1 MGPDHNWCSACGRSD
16 NDACAKCEA
25 LKVDLGH
32 AQRFLAHESDLN
44 KRLGEGNRELQKLL
58 GVQYPGGINE
68 RALEIIAER
77 DKLRQLLRDV
87 EQIEADRAAE
97 LLPVERDLG
106 QLKAT
111 VRRHIETPDDDLGR
125 LTTAVRALIYLRDPY
140 DAVMD
145 QYIDFGLQD
154 DVALIRSAAQ
164 SLASDQAVKST
175 S

>member
-1 MGPDHNWCSACGRSD
+1 MGPDHNWCGACGRSD

-77 DKLRQLLRDV
+77 DKLRQLLRDLIDFDMG
-87 EQIEADRAAE
+87 EE
-97 LLPVERDLG
+97 PERDGLCAVEG
-106 QLKAT
+106 PRQMARHARAWQAAIA
-111 VRRHIETPDDDLGR
+111 VVGPRNQRRYNGDEP
-125 LTTAVRALIYLRDPY
+125 
-140 DAVMD
+140 
-145 QYIDFGLQD
+145 
-154 DVALIRSAAQ
+154 
-164 SLASDQAVKST
+164 
-175 S
+175 